1 MADGQEQ
8 RDDAPVGDEVEW
20 YRDPDGTEWFV
31 EDGVR
36 FELADDGF
44 AYPVVGGTTDP
55 AGAEVLE
62 IVVEEDADGSGATD
76 AADDRSLADSPA
88 EVDAPEVDDTADVDE
103 GHDQDDA
110 DGHSPFA
117 PPTADAGAPAP
128 PDVTTRIVRV
138 RSDQEPAP
146 SGDVTSP
153 EPGDRGP
160 DVTPDETRREQ
171 AHREHEGDTGTRPL
185 LAVRGLDAG
194 YGSLPVLKGVDLEV
208 QPGETAVLLGL
219 NGAGKTTT
227 VANVCGALQPWGG
240 QVMYDGEDVTGWS
253 TSKAVAS
260 GVVMVPEGRRVFPD
274 LSVARNLQVG
284 AWGKR
289 KQEGWFEEQRERVFD
304 YFPRLRER
312 EKQLAGTL
320 SGGEQQMLAVGRGLM
335 AGPQLLIIDE
345 ASMGLAPVI
354 VQDVFDIVAQI
365 NEDGV
370 TVLLVE
376 QNVGV
381 LEVADIGYVME
392 QGRIVRVL
400 EGEDLRDRAVVS
412 EALMG

>member
-1 MADGQEQ
+1 MSETPEH
-8 RDDAPVGDEVEW
+8 DDDPVGDEVQW

-31 EDGVR
+31 DDGIR

-44 AYPVVGGTTDP
+44 AYPVVGGSTDP
-55 AGAEVLE
+55 TGAEPLE
-62 IVVEEDADGSGATD
+62 VVIDEEALEDDQPAEPLDAPVAAD
-76 AADDRSLADSPA
+76 AADIEPVA
-88 EVDAPEVDDTADVDE
+88 VDDTADTDDDTND
-103 GHDQDDA
+103 HDTDDDA
-110 DGHSPFA
+110 DEASVSPFA
-117 PPTADAGAPAP
+117 PDA
-128 PDVTTRIVRV
+128 TTRIQTISVDEPLADDAEPVAHGEPASGATRQG
-138 RSDQEPAP
+138 RSDVE
-146 SGDVTSP
+146 
-153 EPGDRGP
+153 
-160 DVTPDETRREQ
+160 
-171 AHREHEGDTGTRPL
+171 PL
-185 LAVRGLDAG
+185 LRIHGLDAG
-194 YGSLPVLKGVDLEV
+194 YGSLPVLKHVEFDV
-208 QPGETAVLLGL
+208 RPGETAVLLGL

-227 VANVCGALQPWGG
+227 VSAVAGALEPWAGEII
-240 QVMYDGEDVTGWS
+240 YDGEDVSGWS
-253 TSKAVAS
+253 TGQAVAN

-274 LSVARNLQVG
+274 LSVHKNLLVG

-289 KQEGWFEEQRERVFD
+289 RDDDWFDAQREVVFD
-304 YFPRLRER
+304 YFPRQRER

-335 AGPQLLIIDE
+335 AGPRLLIIDE

-365 NEDGV
+365 NADGV

-381 LEVADIGYVME
+381 LEVADVGYVME

-400 EGEDLRDRAVVS
+400 EGEELTDRSVVS

>member
-1 MADGQEQ
+1 MADGQEH
-8 RDDAPVGDEVEW
+8 RDDPVGDEVQW

-31 EDGVR
+31 EEGVR

-55 AGAEVLE
+55 TGAEALEVVLEDQDAGADVPAEDPAE
-62 IVVEEDADGSGATD
+62 AAVVA
-76 AADDRSLADSPA
+76 AAD
-88 EVDAPEVDDTADVDE
+88 EVDAPDVDDTAD
-103 GHDQDDA
+103 GA
-110 DGHSPFA
+110 DTVGEQQSPFA
-117 PPTADAGAPAP
+117 PPEA
-128 PDVTTRIVRV
+128 TTRIVTV
-138 RSDQEPAP
+138 RSQDEAQPVPDGAATAPA
-146 SGDVTSP
+146 V
-153 EPGDRGP
+153 
-160 DVTPDETRREQ
+160 DEQRDAQ
-171 AHREHEGDTGTRPL
+171 AHRSHDQGVEPL
-185 LAVRGLDAG
+185 LQVRGLDAG

-240 QVMYDGEDVTGWS
+240 QIMYDGEDVSGWS
-253 TSKAVAS
+253 TSKAVAN
-260 GVVMVPEGRRVFPD
+260 GVVMVPEGRRVFPE

-284 AWGKR
+284 AWGRR
-289 KQEGWFEEQRERVFD
+289 KEDGWFEEQRDRVFD

-335 AGPQLLIIDE
+335 AGPRLLIIDE

-365 NEDGV
+365 NADGV

-400 EGEDLRDRAVVS
+400 EGEELRDRSVVS